1 MEDEQFVARLN
12 RIALER
18 RLSLPGLDTAAPSA
32 DTVEAWAGFLE
43 ACVRGGIRLS
53 DPRWK
58 RLTLGKSQPVAT
70 FELVPEAAGTRDAD
84 FRVGLQL
91 LVGMLDD
98 DGPIDASDSH

>member
-1 MEDEQFVARLN
+1 MEDDQFLAKLN

-18 RLSLPGLDTAAPSA
+18 RLSLPGLDTAPPSA
-32 DTVEAWAGFLE
+32 ETVAVWAGFLE

-58 RLTLGKSQPVAT
+58 RLTLSKSQPIAR
-70 FELVPEAAGTRDAD
+70 FELAWVASGAPDAD

-91 LVGMLDD
+91 LVGMLGDE
-98 DGPIDASDSH
+98 GPLDATETG